1 MIKALFEKNNT
12 LFIPFVMFGFPSVSI
27 SRQAILGLAELGAD
41 VIEVGIPFSDPIAD
55 GPINQRAA
63 SVAINNYVTAKT
75 VLDEIKS
82 IRALKCQTPIMLFS
96 YLNPILAY
104 GYKNFL
110 NDAKAVGVD
119 GLLILDLPP
128 EMGFDIYSYAKKIG
142 LSFALL
148 ASPTTSASRLEHYP
162 ELAPDF
168 IYYVARLGVTG
179 THEKLPTDLETKLLS
194 LKTFLPKIPIVAGF
208 GIATARDAI
217 RVGHIA
223 DGVVVGSQLMDVL
236 DKQGLEHMLLFA
248 KTLLATISSL

>member
-110 NDAKAVGVD
+110 NDAKEVGVD

-128 EMGFDIYSYAKKIG
+128 EMGFEIYSYAKKIG

-179 THEKLPTDLETKLLS
+179 THEQLPKDLEKKLLGI
-194 LKTFLPKIPIVAGF
+194 KNFVPCIPIVAGF
-208 GIATARDAI
+208 GIASANDVQ
-217 RVGHIA
+217 RVGSIA
-223 DGVVVGSQLMDVL
+223 DGVVVGSQLMDML
-236 DKQGLEHMLLFA
+236 DERGLDHMLAFA
-248 KTLLATISSL
+248 KTLLAAMPNP